1 MRNKFP
7 YRLNRPNIRISAELP
22 ICGAEFLKN
31 VKLQMSTY
39 YAILVHVL
47 VSYHT

>member
-31 VKLQMSTY
+31 VKRNERRNDNNS
-39 YAILVHVL
+39 AAFVG
-47 VSYHT
+47 